1 MEKTN
6 PDTTPESE
14 PVTRPQAIELLRR
27 KLERVPKPG
36 ECLCTAAGRYGIFC
50 QGFRKLSDQ
59 EFRSRF
65 DWIANK
71 RPGVS
76 RPELENLVSLYHI
89 GRQEVHGARLCCDVE
104 TREHCACDGW
114 NAFENA
120 ELERLCFEIA
130 RRRVRIV

>member
-1 MEKTN
+1 MENTN
-6 PDTTPESE
+6 PNIDQTE

-27 KLERVPKPG
+27 KLEHLPKPE
-36 ECLCTAAGRYGIFC
+36 ECLCAAAGRYGIFC
-50 QGFRKLSDQ
+50 GGFRKLSDE
-59 EFRSRF
+59 EFKSRF
-65 DWIANK
+65 DWIAGK
-71 RPGVS
+71 RPGAS
-76 RPELENLVSLYHI
+76 RAELENLVSLYHI

-114 NAFENA
+114 NAFDNA